1 VPGLGQRPIPANST
15 FTYKWRADTYGSYF
29 YHAHSRGQIDDG
41 AFGPIIIKPADD
53 IPRPFDKIEGA
64 DYGELW
70 TAEQNVQP
78 VLLSDWRHKTSEET
92 WTDQLASGVETAIC
106 MDSVLVNGKG
116 AVECLSR
123 DVLDAFQA
131 PDIAHIMKPN
141 NLSLTNKGYGFK
153 IRLVARLTRADASRH
168 NFSRSPSRIA
178 QARIFQQFL
187 LTFSISAH
195 PLMALAQ
202 L

>member
-1 VPGLGQRPIPANST
+1 VPGLGQRPIPAGST

-41 AFGPIIIKPADD
+41 AYGPIIVRPTIDNPK
-53 IPRPFDKIEGA
+53 PFDKIDGA
-64 DYGELW
+64 TYDELW
-70 TAEQNVQP
+70 AAEQNTQP

-123 DVLDAFQA
+123 DVLDAFQDPA
-131 PDIAHIMKPN
+131 IAHIMKPN
-141 NLSLTNKGYGFK
+141 NLTLTNKGYG
-153 IRLVARLTRADASRH
+153 
-168 NFSRSPSRIA
+168 
-178 QARIFQQFL
+178 
-187 LTFSISAH
+187 SIV
-195 PLMALAQ
+195 
-202 L
+202 